1 MDAEQL
7 SRLGPMLSAY
17 LRRFSGCFA
26 RREQPERLRQI
37 VEGQLSEL
45 PRKTL
50 EPIALKHGVAPT
62 LLQHFLN
69 VHGWDHGMMRD
80 QVQRMVGREHA
91 HPRAMAIIDE
101 TSHVKKGKKTPG
113 VQRQYCGS
121 RGTTDNCVVTVHL
134 GYAVCGGA
142 GDFHC
147 LIDSELFLPESWSK
161 DRERCKEAGIPEDMV
176 YRPKTA
182 IALELLDRAIANG
195 VRMDALGVDAGYG
208 KEPAFLHELN
218 KRNLRFVADVPP
230 TFYGWLKPPEVMH
243 KEFPGRAAYEGSGR
257 KRKMPRLKVKS
268 LKACSVRN
276 LLRHSPALRDQPWRQ
291 FRIKDTS
298 RGPMV
303 WEVKE
308 SPFYFKH
315 AKAITFEHR
324 LVVCRSVTDP
334 EEVKYFV
341 SNAPPG
347 TPVGNILA
355 EAFNRWRVEMCF
367 REEKSDLGLSHFE
380 VRNYRSLT
388 RHLIVTSVTHLFL
401 AKVREKW
408 RRERGER
415 EAPDRQPDSSGTCRG
430 GPESLGDRSGAQ
442 NAAGAGRKGDQ
453 LPSEEHRGI
462 ESLGA
467 EKNPQSPAGSG
478 HPALTHSFVRQ
489 NDLEKTAL

>member
-17 LRRFSGCFA
+17 LKRFAGCFT
-26 RREQPERLRQI
+26 RKEQPERLRQI

-50 EPIALKHGVAPT
+50 EPIALRHGIAPT

-69 VHGWDHGMMRD
+69 VHGWDHEMMRD

-91 HPRAMAIIDE
+91 HPRAMALLDE
-101 TSHVKKGKKTPG
+101 TGHVKKGKKTPG

-121 RGTTDNCVVTVHL
+121 RGTIDNCVVTVHL
-134 GYAVCGGA
+134 GYAA

-147 LIDSELFLPESWSK
+147 LIDSELFLPEGWSE
-161 DRERCKEAGIPEDMV
+161 DRERCAQAGLPDDMV
-176 YRPKTA
+176 YRPKTV

-195 VRMDALGVDAGYG
+195 IQLDAVGVDAGYG

-218 KRNLRFVADVPP
+218 KRNLRFAADVPP
-230 TFYGWLKPPEVMH
+230 TFFGWLRPPEVMQ

-268 LKACSVRN
+268 PRACSARN
-276 LLRHSPALRDQPWRQ
+276 LLRYSPALRDQPWRR
-291 FRIKDTS
+291 FRVKDAS
-298 RGPMV
+298 KGPMV

-315 AKAITFEHR
+315 EKAVTFEHR
-324 LVVCRSVTDP
+324 LVICRSVIDP
-334 EEVKYFV
+334 EEVKYVV

-355 EAFNRWRVEMCF
+355 EVFNRWRVEMGF
-367 REEKSDLGLSHFE
+367 REEKSELGLSHFE
-380 VRNYRSLT
+380 VRNYTSLA
-388 RHLIVTSVTHLFL
+388 RHLIVTSATHLFL
-401 AKVREKW
+401 AKVREEW

-415 EAPDRQPDSSGTCRG
+415 DAPDRQPGPSGAGRG
-430 GPESLGDRSGAQ
+430 GPEPLGDRSGAQ
-442 NAAGAGRKGDQ
+442 EAAGTGREGDQ

-462 ESLGA
+462 ESFGA
-467 EKNPQSPAGSG
+467 EKNPQSPAGPW
-478 HPALTHSFVRQ
+478 HPALTHSFLRQ
-489 NDLEKTAL
+489 TDLEKTAL